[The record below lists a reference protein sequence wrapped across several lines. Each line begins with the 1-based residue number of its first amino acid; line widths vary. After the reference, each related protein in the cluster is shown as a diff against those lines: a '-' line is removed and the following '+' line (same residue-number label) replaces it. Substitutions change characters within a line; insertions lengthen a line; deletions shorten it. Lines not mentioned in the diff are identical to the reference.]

1 MNVRIIYDSVP
12 IRHIAVQ
19 CPSCDRWFNAR
30 DIVNRGLE
38 YDYELYNTQF
48 ECPICGAIFGADACS
63 DYSNV
68 NIQECDNPTEVYKD
82 IYKKVE
88 KWEKVQ

>member
-1 MNVRIIYDSVP
+1 MNVKIMYDPTP

-30 DIVNRGLE
+30 DIGDHELV
-38 YDYELYNTQF
+38 YDYELYGTQF
-48 ECPICGAIFGADACS
+48 ECPICGAIFGPDACS
-63 DYSNV
+63 NYSNV
-68 NIQECDNPTEVYKD
+68 KIQECDSVSDIYND

-88 KWEKVQ
+88 K